1 MLVHICCSVDS
12 HYFLSELQKIY
23 PSENLIG
30 FFYNPNIHPKSE
42 HDLRLQD
49 VRRSCE
55 MLGVKLIEGRYDTD
69 EWIEGVRGL
78 EEEPEKGKRCER
90 CFDIRLERSAE
101 LASEIGEARFTSTL
115 LASPMKEQE
124 ILYAQGDI
132 IARAKNLDFV
142 KINVRANGGV
152 NKQNALA
159 KRDNLYR
166 QNYCGCKYALEKQ
179 REKQGRHSLEMMS
192 DIGRRALPASID
204 ERIAVFAKRDALEK
218 QGKQYILTQRKKR
231 VYRVLKHTLFV
242 NGGFV
247 SNYVIAHSE
256 SKKVKMELLNWVDIL
271 VDLGEGLSDDFC
283 VDSSFLKS
291 CEEVY
296 QKEQVRYT
304 PNTKTHI
311 KRHTKSTKPSED
323 ISTKDK
329 NKENLAQVKN
339 SKITIGI
346 SPKDDTIFLPLKSFN
361 TLLRAKYE
369 SVSEIARN
377 PIKYEKELDLR
388 YRLCGY
394 ESINPIVVV
403 DDCLCLGAFGA
414 NTDLAKQNMLD
425 LAKQDL
431 PKSTKQAPA
440 SQKHKISASQNP
452 ISLHIESFFQDE
464 KVFEII
470 EVE

>member
-12 HYFLSELQKIY
+12 HYFLSELQKAY

-55 MLGVKLIEGRYDTD
+55 MLGVRLIEGRYDTD

-101 LASEIGEARFTSTL
+101 VASEIGEARFTSTL

-124 ILYAQGDI
+124 ILYTQGDI

-142 KINVRANGGV
+142 KINVRAKGGV

-179 REKQGRHSLEMMS
+179 REKQGRYSLEMMS
-192 DIGRRALPASID
+192 DIGRRDLPASIE
-204 ERIAVFAKRDALEK
+204 ERIAVFSKRDRLEK
-218 QGKQYILTQRKKR
+218 QGKKYILTQRKKR

-242 NGGFV
+242 NGESV
-247 SNYVIAHSE
+247 SNYVLAHSE
-256 SKKVKMELLNWVDIL
+256 SKKVKMELLSWVEIL
-271 VDLGEGLSDDFC
+271 VDLGRGLSDGFLVDFG
-283 VDSSFLKS
+283 VLES
-291 CEEVY
+291 CEDMYPKRQE
-296 QKEQVRYT
+296 KHI
-304 PNTKTHI
+304 THAD
-311 KRHTKSTKPSED
+311 RNAKSTKLSAGV
-323 ISTKDK
+323 SAKNTKK
-329 NKENLAQVKN
+329 QNLAQNQYTKN
-339 SKITIGI
+339 ATKITIGI

-361 TLLRAKYE
+361 TLVNVQYE
-369 SVSEIARN
+369 SASEIARN

-403 DDCLCLGAFGA
+403 DDCLCVGEFGA
-414 NTDLAKQNMLD
+414 NADVENALD
-425 LAKQDL
+425 FAKQDFL
-431 PKSTKQAPA
+431 KSTQQVSAN
-440 SQKHKISASQNP
+440 QKPKNPASQNP

-470 EVE
+470 EIE

>member
-55 MLGVKLIEGRYDTD
+55 MLGVRLIEGRYDTD

-101 LASEIGEARFTSTL
+101 VASEIGEARFTSTL

-124 ILYAQGDI
+124 ILYTQGDI

-179 REKQGRHSLEMMS
+179 REKQGRYSLEMMS
-192 DIGRRALPASID
+192 DIGRRDLPASIE

-218 QGKQYILTQRKKR
+218 QGKKYILTQRKKR

-242 NGGFV
+242 NGESV
-247 SNYVIAHSE
+247 SNYVLAHSE
-256 SKKVKMELLNWVDIL
+256 SKKVKMELLSWVEIL
-271 VDLGEGLSDDFC
+271 VDLGRGLSDDFV
-283 VDSSFLKS
+283 VDSSVVES
-291 CEEVY
+291 CDEVCLSG
-296 QKEQVRYT
+296 QEKHI
-304 PNTKTHI
+304 PHI
-311 KRHTKSTKPSED
+311 KRNAKSTKILEE

-329 NKENLAQVKN
+329 QNLAQKHTKN
-339 SKITIGI
+339 ATKITIGI

-361 TLLRAKYE
+361 TLVNAKYE
-369 SVSEIARN
+369 GVSEIARN
-377 PIKYEKELDLR
+377 PVKYEKELDLR

-403 DDCLCLGAFGA
+403 DDCLCIGAFGA
-414 NTDLAKQNMLD
+414 NADLENQKMLD
-425 LAKQDL
+425 FAREDL
-431 PKSTKQAPA
+431 PKSTKQIFA
-440 SQKHKISASQNP
+440 SQKHKIPASQKS

-470 EVE
+470 EIE